1 MNSAKNPLQL
11 LLLIVLIF
19 FLFSGCE
26 KPNSGSAPSGKKGSE
41 DQAKSYQKKEANNG
55 EAASRG
61 KPGKKRGSKK
71 KTNVRVQKVA
81 LESLSI

>member
-1 MNSAKNPLQL
+1 MNSAKNPLQF

-41 DQAKSYQKKEANNG
+41 DQAKSYQKNKQIMVRQHHEENLVKNVAVK
-55 EAASRG
+55 R
-61 KPGKKRGSKK
+61 KPMYVFRRLPS
-71 KTNVRVQKVA
+71 NH
-81 LESLSI
+81 